1 MYQKNIKLAL
11 KLPLVIR
18 LHCYYILKQFDIQ
31 GFAHT
36 LKENMIMILRSSPF
50 FKVISRSFLTVGAA
64 LLLILSLP
72 SDDSSGMSL
81 DKSGKWIGWDTR
93 LDPPASNAI
102 EKKFSSESRKYT
114 FKGTGYSYYVDGG
127 THATPGV
134 YFDYSVAASYDIDTE
149 TAKETITISGSN
161 PPVNPPLYYTGT
173 YRSSKD
179 PWLQKNVQ
187 CSIVSQSGSLM
198 PYVQRLGRPLSA
210 GALTSSQ
217 MAMFKKYAI
226 EQAKILE
233 IAEPRENAQYSSKN
247 DMLFMVKQR
256 IPDDLEIP
264 AVSKIMLDIRNMDNP
279 SKSMAKIIQSS
290 GSGHVWLKTLPI
302 EPGTWRVRSYIY
314 SPIMELPANALW
326 RSFVVTE
333 QTTLG
338 KPPVQPP
345 LSILEPKA
353 GSTVLQGNNLAVHL
367 SFGQPVKPG
376 QSLIDI
382 ILRKYTVT
390 APGQWPKPPEIRY
403 QQTQSIS
410 SSKAILSIPG
420 DALVDA
426 GNYQLEIVFFPNG
439 KSGANVISSTAKQE
453 FKAAG
458 IKMQKIKRLSNPQQ

>member
-1 MYQKNIKLAL
+1 
-11 KLPLVIR
+11 
-18 LHCYYILKQFDIQ
+18 
-31 GFAHT
+31 
-36 LKENMIMILRSSPF
+36 
-50 FKVISRSFLTVGAA
+50 
-64 LLLILSLP
+64 
-72 SDDSSGMSL
+72 MSV

-127 THATPGV
+127 THALPGV
-134 YFDYSVAASYDIDTE
+134 YFDYSVTASYDIDTE

-161 PPVNPPLYYTGT
+161 PPVNPPLHYTGT

-187 CSIVSQSGSLM
+187 CSIVSQSGSLI

-210 GALTSSQ
+210 GALTGSQ
-217 MAMFKKYAI
+217 MAMFKTYAI

-233 IAEPRENAQYSSKN
+233 IVEPRENAHYSSEN
-247 DMLFMVKQR
+247 DMLFMVKQQ

-279 SKSMAKIIQSS
+279 SKSMSKIIQSS
-290 GSGHVWLKTLPI
+290 SSGHVWLKTLPL
-302 EPGTWRVRSYIY
+302 ETGSWRVRSYIY
-314 SPIMELPANALW
+314 APVMELPANALW

-333 QTTLG
+333 QSALG

-345 LSILEPKA
+345 LTILEPKA
-353 GSTVLQGNNLAVHL
+353 GSTVLQGNNLAVSL
-367 SFGQPVKPG
+367 SFAQPVKPG

-382 ILRKYTVT
+382 TLRKYTVT

-403 QQTQSIS
+403 QLTRSIS
-410 SSKAILSIPG
+410 SSKEIFSIPG
-420 DALVDA
+420 NALIDA
-426 GNYQLEIVFFPNG
+426 GNYQLEIVLFPNG
-439 KSGANVISSTAKQE
+439 KSGANVISFTRKQE
-453 FKAAG
+453 FKASG
-458 IKMQKIKRLSNPQQ
+458 IRIPKIKKIH